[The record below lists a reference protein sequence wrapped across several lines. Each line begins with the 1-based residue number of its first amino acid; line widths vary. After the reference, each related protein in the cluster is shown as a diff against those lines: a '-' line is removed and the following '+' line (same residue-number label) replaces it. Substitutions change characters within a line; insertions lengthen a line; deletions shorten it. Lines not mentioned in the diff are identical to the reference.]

1 MSFAQYFDFFLIAV
15 CILYI
20 GGCRLHLY
28 KIMPVA
34 TKALDNPAND
44 KIIERNYLKLFS
56 NIPFSIICLLFILWR
71 FHVVLATHQVEV
83 ITSWVIPVLLGL
95 YGAYI
100 LFFHSIFS
108 LVAAK
113 AMPTVWRTGE

>member
-1 MSFAQYFDFFLIAV
+1 MSFAQYFDFGLITV

-28 KIMPVA
+28 KIMPVV
-34 TKALDNPAND
+34 TKALENPAND
-44 KIIERNYLKLFS
+44 KIIERNYLKLLC

-71 FHVVLATHQVEV
+71 FHVALAAHQVEGV
-83 ITSWVIPVLLGL
+83 TSWVIPILLGL

-113 AMPTVWRTGE
+113 SKPTVWRGE